1 MAWYAELKR
10 RQWYCINGINA
21 ITNYRKARYEAWYSS
36 LSEEQKQHLEER
48 KRLREKQAE
57 EELQKSIERIVYMT
71 SRMFH
76 LASGV
81 RAHDIDKYHGV
92 YDSNG
97 FPKKWINNN
106 KKG

>member
-10 RQWYCINGINA
+10 RQWYCINGIDT
-21 ITNYRKARYEAWYSS
+21 ITDYRKARYEAWYSS

-71 SRMFH
+71 SRTFH
-76 LASGV
+76 LASGG
-81 RAHDIDKYHGV
+81 RTHNIDKYHGV

-97 FPKKWINNN
+97 FPKMDK
-106 KKG
+106 